1 MRFYSSLK
9 VLVASAALSFAYAV
23 SPALSEETTATLPQ
37 AARIVS
43 IGGSVTEIVY
53 ALGQEK
59 RLVARDSTSVY
70 PRAAFELPDV
80 GYMRQLSPEGVM
92 SVNPGAI
99 IALEG
104 SGPREAIDVLKKA
117 SVPFVMVPEKFNRD
131 GIVQK
136 IRIVGHALGEEA
148 KAAELAKSVET
159 DIDAAEA
166 LTAKVGER
174 KRVLFILST
183 QGGKVLAAGSATA
196 ADGIIAMAGAQN
208 VVSDFSGYKQLSDEA
223 IVTAQP
229 DFILMMDRG
238 GGDHAAVERD
248 VFANPAIASTP
259 AGQAKRLIRMDGA
272 YLLGFGPRTAGA
284 IRDLSVAL
292 YGDTVQN

>member
-1 MRFYSSLK
+1 
-9 VLVASAALSFAYAV
+9 
-23 SPALSEETTATLPQ
+23 
-37 AARIVS
+37 
-43 IGGSVTEIVY
+43 
-53 ALGQEK
+53 
-59 RLVARDSTSVY
+59 
-70 PRAAFELPDV
+70 
-80 GYMRQLSPEGVM
+80 MRQLSPEGVM

-117 SVPFVMVPEKFNRD
+117 SVPFVMVPEKFDRD
-131 GIVQK
+131 GIVEK
-136 IRIVGHALGEEA
+136 IKIVGHALGAED

-183 QGGKVLAAGSATA
+183 QGGKVLAAGSGTA

-238 GGDHAAVERD
+238 GGDHAAVNRD
-248 VFANPAIASTP
+248 AVRQPRNRLDAGRAGKKADPHGRRLP
-259 AGQAKRLIRMDGA
+259 AGLRPAHRRRHPRPFRCPLRRHGA
-272 YLLGFGPRTAGA
+272 ELTRHGRPICRRRAGND
-284 IRDLSVAL
+284 RCPKP
-292 YGDTVQN
+292 